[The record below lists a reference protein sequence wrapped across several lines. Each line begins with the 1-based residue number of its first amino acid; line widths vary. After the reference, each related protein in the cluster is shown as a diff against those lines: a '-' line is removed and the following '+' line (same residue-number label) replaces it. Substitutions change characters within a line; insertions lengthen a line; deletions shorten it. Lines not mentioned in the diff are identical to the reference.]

1 MAFKRFIRV
10 AANGTVLEDRLGRQ
24 RPAGDW
30 IEVPPA
36 QHHMLGLEPHRIRWV
51 EGKGLTEKPRIR
63 LTTGAFSWPADG
75 VSAVAIGVRGEALV
89 SGARVTVQVNQD
101 TYQIARDDDIMLT
114 SDQPGQ
120 YRVRVIDPYFY
131 AVPAEIILTAEEV
144 SDA

>member
-1 MAFKRFIRV
+1 MFRRFIRV
-10 AANGTVLEDRLGRQ
+10 AENGSVIGDRLSRNK
-24 RPAGDW
+24 PAGNW
-30 IEVPPA
+30 IEIPA
-36 QHHMLGLEPHRIRWV
+36 EQHHMLGLEPHRLRWDD
-51 EGKGLTEKPRIR
+51 ETGLSEKPRIR
-63 LTTGAFSWPADG
+63 LSVGAFSWPADG
-75 VSAVAIGVRGEALV
+75 ESAVAIGVRGEPL
-89 SGARVTVQVNQD
+89 SGGAQVTVQINQE